1 MQGKTHIAAAA
12 ALSLGIITYKWGN
25 QDLLESGILIASTV
39 SGSLLP
45 DIDIKQSKVSHKHK
59 FISFFIRLFIE
70 HRGTHSIIFMGMLT
84 IPLFII
90 VTILPEMIKPYG
102 YIYGIGILLGY
113 ASHILLDMLT
123 PKGSPILNPICK
135 YSVSILPIQTGGFIE
150 FIFRMGLYV
159 FSIYLFWENIKPIVD
174 SIVNKITYYL

>member
-59 FISFFIRLFIE
+59 FISFLSDCLSSIE
-70 HRGTHSIIFMGMLT
+70 
-84 IPLFII
+84 
-90 VTILPEMIKPYG
+90 E
-102 YIYGIGILLGY
+102 
-113 ASHILLDMLT
+113 HILSFLW
-123 PKGSPILNPICK
+123 GC
-135 YSVSILPIQTGGFIE
+135 
-150 FIFRMGLYV
+150 
-159 FSIYLFWENIKPIVD
+159 
-174 SIVNKITYYL
+174 